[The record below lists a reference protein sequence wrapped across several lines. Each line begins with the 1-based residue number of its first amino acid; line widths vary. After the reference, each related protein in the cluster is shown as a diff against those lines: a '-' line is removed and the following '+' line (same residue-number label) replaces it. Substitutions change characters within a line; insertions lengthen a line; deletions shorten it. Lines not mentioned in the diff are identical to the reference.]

1 MCFGGEGGI
10 RTPGSGKG
18 PLVFKTSLVNHLS
31 TSPYSKYTKKSS
43 NFQQFHK
50 LFLQEDLEKNY
61 L

>member
-31 TSPYSKYTKKSS
+31 TSPYIT
-43 NFQQFHK
+43 NIQK
-50 LFLQEDLEKNY
+50 LKNMSY
-61 L
+61 EN